1 MKRKLTFVFLLL
13 IGIIPAYAQLP
24 DAYLRYLKAG
34 NSLREANQ
42 FEQAEFYLKRGLED
56 ARQRKAYYWE
66 AVAQEYLGLLYRDT
80 SRNVEAIRAFNKSIE
95 LYNSINM
102 GVSARAVRDLS
113 SGIRGVDEVY
123 AGIDIGS
130 KGVKLSL
137 IGVTLNARGQY
148 EYATKYDNT
157 KNTDP
162 MVLSSQSNAATLAAV
177 QAFLTE
183 AETKHAITKDRIFV
197 VVSSGLKQ
205 EIDKKCV
212 QATFDGQI
220 VAPIKNAGY
229 KFDYITPEQEGQYLA
244 KGIVPPRQLQTVSV
258 LDVGSGNTKGGAFTS
273 GGESFD
279 PIAFPFGTKSFAN
292 EIKKYQYATPQEFGN
307 MGKLLI
313 DGRFKAE
320 IADEVNRHPVLKNRP
335 NIYLSGGIVWAIATY
350 LKADKINDIFVELT
364 AADIRRFKEMA
375 INDYQKLIDPNLSGI
390 DDDALFEKAKTE
402 VGRVTSTF
410 EQEALIAGSI
420 WLEALV
426 NEWSASGPKKKL
438 YFARQGVVGWLTG
451 YIVYT
456 VTEQYKKETE

>member
-1 MKRKLTFVFLLL
+1 MKRISILLFVFL
-13 IGIIPAYAQLP
+13 IGMLPAYAQLP

-42 FEQAEFYLKRGLED
+42 FDQAEYYLKRGLED
-56 ARQRKAYYWE
+56 ARQRKATYWE

-95 LYNSINM
+95 LYNNINM
-102 GVSARAVRDLS
+102 GVSARAVRELS

-123 AGIDIGS
+123 AGVDIGS

-137 IGVTLNARGQY
+137 IGVSLNARGQY

-177 QAFLTE
+177 QAYLNE
-183 AETKHAITKDRIFV
+183 AETKHGIPKDRIFV

-205 EIDKKCV
+205 EVDKKN
-212 QATFDGQI
+212 QQTTFETQI
-220 VAPIKNAGY
+220 VTPIKNAGY

-258 LDVGSGNTKGGAFTS
+258 LDVGSGNTKGGAFT
-273 GGESFD
+273 GNDSFD
-279 PIAFPFGTKSFAN
+279 PISFPFGTKSFTN
-292 EIKKYQYATPQEFGN
+292 EIKKYQYASPQEFGN

-313 DGRFKAE
+313 DGRFKSE

-335 NIYLSGGIVWAIATY
+335 NVYLSGGIVWAIATY
-350 LKADKINDIFVELT
+350 LKADKVNELFVELT
-364 AADIRRFKEMA
+364 PADIRKFKEMA
-375 INDYQKLIDPNLSGI
+375 INDYQSLTNPNLAGI
-390 DDDALFEKAKTE
+390 EDDALFEKAKTE

-410 EQEALIAGSI
+410 EQEALISGSI